1 MQPVSRARDRQP
13 LAPPVGLR
21 QPLVTATA
29 RAGGNGHK
37 LLPPEVESNAAEC
50 PVRGYKTAVANRYLI
65 DPLPAPG
72 PGVLG
77 GEVAHH
83 LGTVLRA
90 RTGDEVRLFDGRGST
105 CTARIESVDRRAV
118 TVRCEA
124 HAHLPRPSPRVH
136 VAFAV
141 PKLQR
146 AEWLLEH
153 GTELGIDTFHPVAT
167 RRARP
172 QGTRPDRWSR
182 LVAAAAGQCDRD
194 WLPELQPLRDLQEFL
209 ADPTLPAARFVGE
222 QGAPLLRATGTDAIL
237 LVGPEG
243 GFDEDEREAIAA
255 AGFCAASF
263 GRHILR
269 TETAAFTGAA
279 LLLHGA

>member
-1 MQPVSRARDRQP
+1 M
-13 LAPPVGLR
+13 
-21 QPLVTATA
+21 
-29 RAGGNGHK
+29 
-37 LLPPEVESNAAEC
+37 
-50 PVRGYKTAVANRYLI
+50 ANRYLI

-72 PGVLG
+72 PGVLD

-90 RTGDEVRLFDGRGST
+90 RPGEQVRLFDGRGAS
-105 CTARIESVDRRAV
+105 CTARVEAVDRREV
-118 TVRCEA
+118 KVVCEP
-124 HAHLPRPSPRVH
+124 HATRPRPSPRVH

-153 GTELGIDTFHPVAT
+153 GTELGIDSFHPLTT

-172 QGTRPDRWSR
+172 QGERPDRWNR

-194 WLPELQPLRDLQEFL
+194 WLPEVRPLRDLQDFL
-209 ADPTLPAARFVGE
+209 ADPTLPLERFVGE
-222 QGAPLLRATGTDAIL
+222 PGAPVLRGAGTDAIL

-243 GFDEDEREAIAA
+243 GFDADEREAIAG
-255 AGFCAASF
+255 AGFRAASF

>member
-1 MQPVSRARDRQP
+1 M
-13 LAPPVGLR
+13 
-21 QPLVTATA
+21 
-29 RAGGNGHK
+29 
-37 LLPPEVESNAAEC
+37 ESNDAEC
-50 PVRGYKTAVANRYLI
+50 HVRGYKAAVANRYLI

-77 GEVAHH
+77 GELAHH
-83 LGTVLRA
+83 VGTVLRA
-90 RTGDEVRLFDGRGST
+90 RPGEEVRLFDGRGAS
-105 CTARIESVDRRAV
+105 CTARVESVERREV
-118 TVRCEA
+118 KVVCGP
-124 HAHLPRPSPRVH
+124 HATRPRPSPRVQ

-153 GTELGIDTFHPVAT
+153 GTELGIDTFHPLAT
-167 RRARP
+167 HRARP
-172 QGTRPDRWSR
+172 QGERPERWNR

-194 WLPELQPLRDLQEFL
+194 WLPEVRPLRDLRQFL

-222 QGAPLLRATGTDAIL
+222 QGAPALGGTGTDAIL

-243 GFDEDEREAIAA
+243 GFDADEREAITA
-255 AGFCAASF
+255 AGFRAASF

-279 LLLHGA
+279 LLLHGP